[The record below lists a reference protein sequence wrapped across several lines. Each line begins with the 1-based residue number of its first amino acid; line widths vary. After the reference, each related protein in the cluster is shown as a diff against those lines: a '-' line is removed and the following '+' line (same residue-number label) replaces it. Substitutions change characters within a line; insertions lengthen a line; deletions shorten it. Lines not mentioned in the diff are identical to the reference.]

1 MKRFI
6 KHMAIP
12 ALCCIMTLTLFRVF
26 FFLGYVPTSSMEP
39 TIRQG
44 SFIVAARMAYWSS
57 EPNVGDIIVFSHD
70 GKVLV
75 KRVAAVAGE
84 AAWTWKGPETVP
96 CGMLYLLG
104 DNIDASIDSRL
115 WLDPFVPVENVIA
128 RYYEENP
135 GVGTA
140 MLTPAVRYH
149 SLLKYCLRCRSPC
162 AMEADTAAMLT
173 LSARA
178 ISVSLNRR
186 KKCAYIRR
194 ICLTGSFSIA
204 L

>member
-26 FFLGYVPTSSMEP
+26 FL
-39 TIRQG
+39 
-44 SFIVAARMAYWSS
+44 
-57 EPNVGDIIVFSHD
+57 
-70 GKVLV
+70 LV

-115 WLDPFVPVENVIA
+115 WVDPFVPVKNVIA
-128 RYYEENP
+128 RYYE
-135 GVGTA
+135 
-140 MLTPAVRYH
+140 
-149 SLLKYCLRCRSPC
+149 
-162 AMEADTAAMLT
+162 
-173 LSARA
+173 
-178 ISVSLNRR
+178 
-186 KKCAYIRR
+186 
-194 ICLTGSFSIA
+194 
-204 L
+204 

>member
-57 EPNVGDIIVFSHD
+57 EPKVGDIIVFSHD

-115 WLDPFVPVENVIA
+115 WVDPFVPVENVIA
-128 RYYEENP
+128 RYRIETGRRHCHAN
-135 GVGTA
+135 A
-140 MLTPAVRYH
+140 
-149 SLLKYCLRCRSPC
+149 RC
-162 AMEADTAAMLT
+162 T
-173 LSARA
+173 LSLFAQVL
-178 ISVSLNRR
+178 SKMSKPLCDGSGYRR
-186 KKCAYIRR
+186 DAH
-194 ICLTGSFSIA
+194 SFSA
-204 L
+204 SNLSLAQS